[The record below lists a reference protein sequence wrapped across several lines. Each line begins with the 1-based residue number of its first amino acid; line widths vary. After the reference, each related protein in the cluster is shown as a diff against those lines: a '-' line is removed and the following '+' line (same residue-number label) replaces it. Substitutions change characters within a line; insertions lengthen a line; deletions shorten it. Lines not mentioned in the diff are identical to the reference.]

1 MLFQKKKMPE
11 YITDDLEISFE
22 GFDQENPDEGN
33 FEFFLFI
40 KMTNKYY
47 QKK

>member
-33 FEFFLFI
+33 FEFFSI
-40 KMTNKYY
+40 YENDK
-47 QKK
+47 

>member
-1 MLFQKKKMPE
+1 MPE